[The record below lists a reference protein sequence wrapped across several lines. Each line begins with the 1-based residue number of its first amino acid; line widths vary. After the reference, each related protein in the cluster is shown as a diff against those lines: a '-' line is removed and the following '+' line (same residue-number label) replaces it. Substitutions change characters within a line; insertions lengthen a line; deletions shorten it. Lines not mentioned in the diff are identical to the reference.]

1 MVSRLF
7 DQSHV
12 ASLTSQDYS
21 YDSSLVISHLGLG
34 HVTPNTI
41 KKFGFSN
48 GPSWLISLFL
58 LVDMHILIRSPR
70 FEWHVY
76 ISIS

>member
-21 YDSSLVISHLGLG
+21 YDSSLDISHLGLG
-34 HVTPNTI
+34 HVAPNI
-41 KKFGFSN
+41 VRIFGLSN
-48 GPSWLISLFL
+48 GPS
-58 LVDMHILIRSPR
+58 
-70 FEWHVY
+70 
-76 ISIS
+76 